1 MSDFNCSYLIFLI
14 IKGENT
20 ALIPLD
26 NSHEVFLQFLNYKN
40 ILNFTKNFY
49 KISIILIITHLMKY
63 H

>member
-49 KISIILIITHLMKY
+49 KISVVL
-63 H
+63 